1 MIDKYILFLML
12 GHILGDFYFQK
23 EKRALEKEIKYIG
36 VVKHSLEYLLMMVI
50 LTIPVL
56 GLDMFLAAI
65 YASVF
70 HGLIDTIKYVLLM
83 KKKINNNYKTF
94 VFDQFAHI
102 ISILILAYIMKS
114 WNFQCLELQIIKNIS
129 DMFNFDMMYIT
140 KWILKILLIHSP
152 ANIFIQKILV
162 DYRPQSQN
170 EENIITTDKKA
181 GRMIGTIERL
191 IMLILL
197 DANQYGA
204 LGLVL
209 TAKSIAR
216 YEKITKDEMFAEYY
230 LLGTLISTLYVL
242 VCNMII
248 F

>member
-23 EKRALEKEIKYIG
+23 GKGVLEKEIKYIG
-36 VVKHSLEYLLMMVI
+36 VVKHSLEYLLIMVI

-65 YASVF
+65 YASIF
-70 HGLIDTIKYVLLM
+70 HWLIDTIKYVLLM

-94 VFDQFAHI
+94 VFAQFAHI
-102 ISILILAYIMKS
+102 ISILILAYIMME
-114 WNFQCLELQIIKNIS
+114 WNFQCLELNIIKNIS

-197 DANQYGA
+197 DVNQYGA